1 MESRRAIPSICL
13 FLVLTGGA
21 VLGQSPRDDWKP
33 GNARD
38 ADRKLAYSLA
48 DAPLSA
54 KERVEIYRL
63 LDSPAVHD
71 SFTDAQRAE
80 ERETVMGARVG
91 FIELAAGRGQQV
103 LVQGPRLFC
112 GASGNCRY
120 LVFIRQRERLRLVLD
135 AGGAFLVRNSSSHGF
150 RDVATS
156 WHMSD
161 YEALFNV
168 YRWNGT
174 KYVHADCYSVNRDR
188 DNPDKPPMI
197 AGCRHEGT

>member
-1 MESRRAIPSICL
+1 MIIRATAFTCL
-13 FLVLTGGA
+13 IAFLCGGA
-21 VLGQSPRDDWKP
+21 LLGQSPRDDWKP
-33 GNARD
+33 GNARG
-38 ADRKLAYSLA
+38 ASGNLTYSLA

-54 KERVEIYRL
+54 KQRVEIYRL
-63 LDSPAVHD
+63 LDNPTVHD

-80 ERETVMGARVG
+80 EHATVLGARVG

-120 LVFIRQRERLRLVLD
+120 LVFIRQGERLRLVLD
-135 AGGAFLVRNSSSHGF
+135 AGGAFLVRNTSSHGF

-156 WHMSD
+156 WHMSA

-168 YRWNGT
+168 YRWDGA
-174 KYVHADCYSVNRDR
+174 KYEKADCYSVNWDR
-188 DNPDKPPMI
+188 ENPDKPPGI
-197 AGCRHEGT
+197 AGCQAGT